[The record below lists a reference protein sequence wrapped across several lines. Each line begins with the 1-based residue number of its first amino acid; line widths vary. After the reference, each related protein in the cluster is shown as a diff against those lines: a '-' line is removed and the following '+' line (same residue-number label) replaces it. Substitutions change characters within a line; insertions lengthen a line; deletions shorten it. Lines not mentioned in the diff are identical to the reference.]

1 MEDEDFIQNNL
12 GLVHL
17 CANKFRNKG
26 IEYEEMFSAGC
37 IGLVKAMKAFDP
49 SRNVRFSTYAVPVIL
64 GEIKCLFRD
73 GGSIKVSRKIKSLS
87 IHISRE
93 RDRFSK
99 NYGREPTISELSEI
113 LNVSESEIA
122 EAVSAGLPTVSLTCE
137 DDEGCSQLDI
147 PVESPD
153 IKITDRVSLHQI
165 ISTLEPD
172 DRQLI
177 FLRYYRNLTQI
188 QTAKLLGITQVKVS
202 RREKKILSVIR
213 EKMLS

>member
-12 GLVHL
+12 GIVHL

-49 SRNVRFSTYAVPVIL
+49 SRNVKFSTYAVPVIL

-73 GGSIKVSRKIKSLS
+73 GGSIKVNRKIKSLS
-87 IHISRE
+87 MHISRE

-153 IKITDRVSLHQI
+153 IKITDRVSLLQI

-177 FLRYYRNLTQI
+177 FLRYYRNLTQV

-213 EKMLS
+213 EKMLG

>member
-49 SRNVRFSTYAVPVIL
+49 SRNVKFSTYAVPVIL

-113 LNVSESEIA
+113 LNVSEAEIA

-137 DDEGCSQLDI
+137 DDDGCSQLDI
-147 PVESPD
+147 PVEAPD
-153 IKITDRVSLHQI
+153 IRITDRVSLHQI

-177 FLRYYRNLTQI
+177 FLRYYRNLTQV

>member
-49 SRNVRFSTYAVPVIL
+49 SRNVKFSTYAVPVIL

-177 FLRYYRNLTQI
+177 FLRYYRNLTQV

-213 EKMLS
+213 EKMLG

>member
-177 FLRYYRNLTQI
+177 FLRYYRNLTQV

>member
-49 SRNVRFSTYAVPVIL
+49 SRNVKFSTYAVPVIL

-87 IHISRE
+87 MHISRE

-113 LNVSESEIA
+113 LNVSEAEIA

-137 DDEGCSQLDI
+137 DDDGCSQLDI
-147 PVESPD
+147 PVEAPD

-177 FLRYYRNLTQI
+177 FLRYYRNLTQV

-213 EKMLS
+213 EKMLG

>member
-49 SRNVRFSTYAVPVIL
+49 SRNVKFSTYAVPVIL

-87 IHISRE
+87 MHISRE

-137 DDEGCSQLDI
+137 DDDGCSQLDI
-147 PVESPD
+147 PVEAPD

-177 FLRYYRNLTQI
+177 FLRYYRNLTQV

-213 EKMLS
+213 EKMLG

>member
-1 MEDEDFIQNNL
+1 MIEDENFIQRNL

-37 IGLVKAMKAFDP
+37 IGLVKAVKSFDP
-49 SRNVRFSTYAVPVIL
+49 SRNVKFSTYAVPVIL

-73 GGSIKVSRKIKSLS
+73 GGTIKVSRKIKSLS
-87 IHISRE
+87 IRISKE

-99 NYGREPTISELSEI
+99 NYGREPTVSELAEI
-113 LNVSESEIA
+113 LNVSESEVA

-137 DDEGCSQLDI
+137 DDDSQFDI
-147 PVESPD
+147 PVEAPD
-153 IKITDRVSLHQI
+153 ISITDHVSLHQI
-165 ISTLEPD
+165 INTLEPD

-177 FLRYYRNLTQI
+177 FLRYYRNFTQV
-188 QTAKLLGITQVKVS
+188 QTAKYLGITQVKVS
-202 RREKKILSVIR
+202 RREKKILSAIR
-213 EKMLS
+213 EKMLG

>member
-49 SRNVRFSTYAVPVIL
+49 SRNVKFSTYAVPVIL

-137 DDEGCSQLDI
+137 DDDGCSQLDI
-147 PVESPD
+147 PVEAPD

-165 ISTLEPD
+165 ISTLEPN

-177 FLRYYRNLTQI
+177 FLRYYRNLTQV
-188 QTAKLLGITQVKVS
+188 QTAKLLGITQVKV
-202 RREKKILSVIR
+202 L
-213 EKMLS
+213 

>member
-49 SRNVRFSTYAVPVIL
+49 SRNVKFSTYAVPVIL

-137 DDEGCSQLDI
+137 DDDGCSQLDI
-147 PVESPD
+147 PVEAPD

-165 ISTLEPD
+165 ISTLEPN

-177 FLRYYRNLTQI
+177 FLRYYRNLTQV
-188 QTAKLLGITQVKVS
+188 QTAKLLGITQVKFS

-213 EKMLS
+213 EKMLG

>member
-49 SRNVRFSTYAVPVIL
+49 SRNVKFSTYAVPVIL

-137 DDEGCSQLDI
+137 DDDGCSQLDI
-147 PVESPD
+147 PVEAPD

-165 ISTLEPD
+165 ISTLEPN

-177 FLRYYRNLTQI
+177 FLRYYRNLTQV

-213 EKMLS
+213 EKMLG

>member
-49 SRNVRFSTYAVPVIL
+49 SRNVKFSTYAVPVIL

-87 IHISRE
+87 MHISRE

-113 LNVSESEIA
+113 LNVSEAEIA

-147 PVESPD
+147 PVEAPD

-177 FLRYYRNLTQI
+177 FLRYYRNLTQV

-213 EKMLS
+213 EKMLG

>member
-1 MEDEDFIQNNL
+1 MEDEDFIQHNL

-49 SRNVRFSTYAVPVIL
+49 SRNVKFSTYAVPVIL

-147 PVESPD
+147 PVEAPD

-177 FLRYYRNLTQI
+177 FLRYYRNLTQV

-213 EKMLS
+213 EKMLG

>member
-49 SRNVRFSTYAVPVIL
+49 SRNVKFSTYAVPVIL

-113 LNVSESEIA
+113 LNVSEAEIA

-137 DDEGCSQLDI
+137 DDDGCSQLDI
-147 PVESPD
+147 PVEAPD
-153 IKITDRVSLHQI
+153 IRITDRVSLHQI

-177 FLRYYRNLTQI
+177 FLRYYRNLTQV

-213 EKMLS
+213 EKMLG

>member
-49 SRNVRFSTYAVPVIL
+49 SRNVKFSTYAVPVIL

-113 LNVSESEIA
+113 LNVSEAEIA

-147 PVESPD
+147 PVEAPD

-177 FLRYYRNLTQI
+177 FLRYYRNLTQV

-213 EKMLS
+213 EKMLG

>member
-1 MEDEDFIQNNL
+1 MEDENFIQNNL

-37 IGLVKAMKAFDP
+37 IGLVKAMKSFDP
-49 SRNVRFSTYAVPVIL
+49 SRNVKFSTYAVPVIL

-87 IHISRE
+87 MHISRE

-137 DDEGCSQLDI
+137 DDDGCSQLDI
-147 PVESPD
+147 PVEAPD
-153 IKITDRVSLHQI
+153 IRITDHVSLHQI

-177 FLRYYRNLTQI
+177 LLRYYRNLTQV
-188 QTAKLLGITQVKVS
+188 QTAKQLGITQVKVS

-213 EKMLS
+213 EKMLG

>member
-49 SRNVRFSTYAVPVIL
+49 SRNVKFSTYAVPVIL

-177 FLRYYRNLTQI
+177 FLRYYRNLTQV

>member
-1 MEDEDFIQNNL
+1 MEDEDFIQHNL

-49 SRNVRFSTYAVPVIL
+49 SRNVKFSTYAVPVIL

-147 PVESPD
+147 PVEAPD

-177 FLRYYRNLTQI
+177 FLRYYRNLTQV

-213 EKMLS
+213 EKMLA

>member
-49 SRNVRFSTYAVPVIL
+49 SRNVKFSTYAVPVIL

-147 PVESPD
+147 PIESPD

-177 FLRYYRNLTQI
+177 FLRYYRNLTQV

-213 EKMLS
+213 EKMLG

>member
-1 MEDEDFIQNNL
+1 MEDEDFIQHNL

-49 SRNVRFSTYAVPVIL
+49 SRNVKFSTYAVPVIL

-113 LNVSESEIA
+113 LNVSEAEIA

-147 PVESPD
+147 PVEAPD

-177 FLRYYRNLTQI
+177 FLRYYRNLTQV

>member
-49 SRNVRFSTYAVPVIL
+49 SRNVKFSTYAVPVIL

-93 RDRFSK
+93 RDRFLK

-113 LNVSESEIA
+113 LNVSEAEIA

-147 PVESPD
+147 PVEAPD

-177 FLRYYRNLTQI
+177 FLRYYRNLTQV

-213 EKMLS
+213 EKMLG

>member
-49 SRNVRFSTYAVPVIL
+49 SRNVKFSTYAVPVIL

-73 GGSIKVSRKIKSLS
+73 GGSIKVSRKLKSLS
-87 IHISRE
+87 IHISRAL
-93 RDRFSK
+93 DRFSK
-99 NYGREPTISELSEI
+99 HYWREPTISELSEI

-137 DDEGCSQLDI
+137 DDDGCSQLDI
-147 PVESPD
+147 PVEAPD
-153 IKITDRVSLHQI
+153 IKRTDRVSLHQI

-177 FLRYYRNLTQI
+177 FLRYYRNLTQV

-213 EKMLS
+213 EKMLG

>member
-1 MEDEDFIQNNL
+1 MEDEDFIQHNL

-49 SRNVRFSTYAVPVIL
+49 SRNVKFSTYAVPVIL

-113 LNVSESEIA
+113 LNVSEAEIA

-147 PVESPD
+147 PVEAPD

-177 FLRYYRNLTQI
+177 FLRYYRNLTQV

-213 EKMLS
+213 EKMLG

>member
-37 IGLVKAMKAFDP
+37 IGLVKSKKAFDP
-49 SRNVRFSTYAVPVIL
+49 SRNVKFSTYAVPVIL

-87 IHISRE
+87 MHISRE

-113 LNVSESEIA
+113 LNVSEAEIA

-147 PVESPD
+147 PVEAPD

-177 FLRYYRNLTQI
+177 FLRYYRNLTQV

-213 EKMLS
+213 EIMLG

>member
-49 SRNVRFSTYAVPVIL
+49 SRNVKFSTYAVPVIL

-73 GGSIKVSRKIKSLS
+73 GGSIKVNRKIKSLS
-87 IHISRE
+87 MHISRE

-177 FLRYYRNLTQI
+177 FLRYYRNLTQV

-213 EKMLS
+213 EKMLG

>member
-49 SRNVRFSTYAVPVIL
+49 SRNVKFSTYAVPVIL

-113 LNVSESEIA
+113 LNVSEAEIA

-147 PVESPD
+147 PVEAPD

-177 FLRYYRNLTQI
+177 FLRYYRNLTQV

-213 EKMLS
+213 ENMLG

>member
-49 SRNVRFSTYAVPVIL
+49 SRNVKFSTYAVPVIL

-147 PVESPD
+147 PVEAPD

-177 FLRYYRNLTQI
+177 FLRYYRNLTQV

-213 EKMLS
+213 EKMLG

>member
-49 SRNVRFSTYAVPVIL
+49 SRNVKFSTYAVPVIL

-93 RDRFSK
+93 RERFSK

-177 FLRYYRNLTQI
+177 FLRYYRNLTQV

-213 EKMLS
+213 EKMLG

>member
-49 SRNVRFSTYAVPVIL
+49 SRNVKFSTYAVPVIL

-137 DDEGCSQLDI
+137 DDDGCSQLDI
-147 PVESPD
+147 PVEAPD

-177 FLRYYRNLTQI
+177 FLRYYRNLTQV

-213 EKMLS
+213 EKMLG

>member
-37 IGLVKAMKAFDP
+37 IGLVKAVKAFDP
-49 SRNVRFSTYAVPVIL
+49 SRNVKFSTYAVPVIL

-177 FLRYYRNLTQI
+177 FLRYYRNLTQV

>member
-1 MEDEDFIQNNL
+1 MKDEDFIQNNL

-37 IGLVKAMKAFDP
+37 IGLVKAMKSFDP
-49 SRNVRFSTYAVPVIL
+49 SRNVKFSTYAVPVIL

-87 IHISRE
+87 MNISRE

-113 LNVSESEIA
+113 LNVSEAEIA

-137 DDEGCSQLDI
+137 DDDGCSQLDI
-147 PVESPD
+147 PVEAPD

-177 FLRYYRNLTQI
+177 FLRYYRNLTQV

-213 EKMLS
+213 EKMLG

>member
-1 MEDEDFIQNNL
+1 MTAE
-12 GLVHL
+12 V
-17 CANKFRNKG
+17 
-26 IEYEEMFSAGC
+26 
-37 IGLVKAMKAFDP
+37 
-49 SRNVRFSTYAVPVIL
+49 
-64 GEIKCLFRD
+64 
-73 GGSIKVSRKIKSLS
+73 
-87 IHISRE
+87 SRE

-113 LNVSESEIA
+113 LNVSEAEIA

-147 PVESPD
+147 PVEAPD

-177 FLRYYRNLTQI
+177 FLRYYRNLTQV

-213 EKMLS
+213 EKMLG

>member
-1 MEDEDFIQNNL
+1 MEDENFIQNNL

-37 IGLVKAMKAFDP
+37 IGLVKAMKSFDP
-49 SRNVRFSTYAVPVIL
+49 SRNVKFSTYAVPVIL

-87 IHISRE
+87 MHISRE

-113 LNVSESEIA
+113 LNVSEAEIA

-137 DDEGCSQLDI
+137 DDDGCSQLDI
-147 PVESPD
+147 PVEAPD
-153 IKITDRVSLHQI
+153 IRITDRVSLHQI

-177 FLRYYRNLTQI
+177 FLRYYRNLTQV
-188 QTAKLLGITQVKVS
+188 QTAKQLGITQVKVS

-213 EKMLS
+213 EKMLG

>member
-1 MEDEDFIQNNL
+1 MEDENFIQNNL

-37 IGLVKAMKAFDP
+37 IGLVKAMKSFDP
-49 SRNVRFSTYAVPVIL
+49 SRNVKFSTYAVPVIL

-87 IHISRE
+87 MHISRE

-147 PVESPD
+147 PVEAPD

-177 FLRYYRNLTQI
+177 FLRYYRNLTQV
-188 QTAKLLGITQVKVS
+188 QTAKQLGITQVKVS

-213 EKMLS
+213 EKMLG

>member
-1 MEDEDFIQNNL
+1 MKDEDFIQHNL

-49 SRNVRFSTYAVPVIL
+49 SRNVKFSTYAVPVIL

-113 LNVSESEIA
+113 LNVSEAEIA

-147 PVESPD
+147 PVEAPD

-177 FLRYYRNLTQI
+177 FLRYYRNLTQV

-213 EKMLS
+213 EKMLG

>member
-49 SRNVRFSTYAVPVIL
+49 SRNVKFSTYAVPVIL

-137 DDEGCSQLDI
+137 DDEGYSQLDI

-177 FLRYYRNLTQI
+177 FLRYYRNLTQV

-213 EKMLS
+213 EKMLG

>member
-1 MEDEDFIQNNL
+1 MEDENFIQNNL

-37 IGLVKAMKAFDP
+37 IGLVKAMKSFDP
-49 SRNVRFSTYAVPVIL
+49 SRNVKFSTYAVPVIL

-137 DDEGCSQLDI
+137 DDDGCSQLDI
-147 PVESPD
+147 PVEAPD

-177 FLRYYRNLTQI
+177 FLRYYRNLTQV

-213 EKMLS
+213 EKMLG

>member
-49 SRNVRFSTYAVPVIL
+49 SRNVKFSTYAVPVIL

-113 LNVSESEIA
+113 LNVSEAEIA

-147 PVESPD
+147 PVEAPD

-165 ISTLEPD
+165 ISTLERD

-177 FLRYYRNLTQI
+177 FLRYYRNLTQV

-213 EKMLS
+213 EKMLG